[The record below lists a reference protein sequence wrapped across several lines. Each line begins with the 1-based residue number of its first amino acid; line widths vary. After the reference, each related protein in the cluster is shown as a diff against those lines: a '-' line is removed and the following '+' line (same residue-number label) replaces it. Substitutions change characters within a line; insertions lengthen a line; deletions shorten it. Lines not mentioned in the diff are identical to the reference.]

1 MPSTSR
7 REFLAAVGATS
18 LTGVAGCSVFGGG
31 RPDVNT
37 VSGLDEPTSR
47 ALDDEAVYLAGDTEE
62 LPEPPKTAPAVA
74 EADLVLATPSADRAS
89 LGRALRAGK
98 PVAFAAGGGV
108 QRALRGVLERVDGDY
123 SFGVEAVRARPV
135 ETVVAVPDGN
145 DSVETYTFVDDG
157 GWPDS
162 VLTPLGW
169 ALVGRVPECR
179 TGMPASP
186 ADDQYDYAGAAHV
199 VGRLDAGEA
208 YASRTVAS
216 VNDEESDRFVRLRTT
231 LHAAA
236 NDGYAVE
243 VTAREAD
250 FPDDQRLASV
260 YPNSHTRDGVQ
271 VANVS
276 DTTRSTFAVEAT
288 PTSDR
293 ARSALTAC
301 GGLLTEGGLA
311 YDHRTSFRWKR
322 DTLLETDRHYATAT
336 GRGEWRLGA

>member
-7 REFLAAVGATS
+7 RRFLAAAGT
-18 LTGVAGCSVFGGG
+18 TGIAALAGCSAFDGGL
-31 RPDVNT
+31 PDVNT
-37 VSGLDEPTSR
+37 GSGLHADTSR
-47 ALDDEAVYLAGDTEE
+47 ALDDEAVYLAGDTGD

-74 EADLVLATPSADRAS
+74 GADIVLATASADRGD
-89 LGRALRAGK
+89 LVRALRAGK
-98 PVAFAAGGGV
+98 PVAFGAGDV
-108 QRALRGVLERVDGDY
+108 QAALRSLLEAVGGEY
-123 SFGVEAVRARPV
+123 TFGVEAVRARPV
-135 ETVVAVPDGN
+135 ETVVAVPGGN

-157 GWPDS
+157 GWPDP
-162 VLTPLGW
+162 VLDPLGW
-169 ALVGRVPECR
+169 ALVGRVPECQ
-179 TGMPASP
+179 TGMPESP
-186 ADDQYDYAGAAHV
+186 ADDQYEYAGAAHV
-199 VGRLDAGEA
+199 VGRLGSGEA

-216 VNDEESDRFVRLRTT
+216 VNDQESERFVRLRTT

-243 VTAREAD
+243 VAAREAD

-260 YPNSHTRDGVQ
+260 YPNPHTRDGVQ

-288 PTSDR
+288 PASDR

-311 YDHRTSFRWKR
+311 YDHRSSFQWKR
-322 DTLLETDRHYATAT
+322 DRLLGSDRHYASAT